1 MENTQAAAAN
11 RTQGSYRE
19 TPYSDQEWEVIGE
32 RSPHRDFL
40 PMEVQ
45 TLGGQKMTVDPM
57 FPDYG
62 GHYGTQDI
70 PRPYLQPGEIV
81 KKKTQEEEDAEKGII
96 RVYEAEMLQAIADA
110 EERGRLEATE
120 RLVEE
125 NEKKMKNVE
134 QRLLGVFSDYQ
145 TQLSET
151 MEILEHRAV
160 ELSVSIA
167 EKIIGYAV
175 EINPE
180 YIIPLIREALKLV
193 GSAHV
198 GKIRVSPQD
207 MEFIEVLGV
216 QKAVREFAEFKFEA
230 DESVRSGCVVE
241 TSAGEIDYQLDKA
254 FERVRDE
261 VVKATS

>member
-1 MENTQAAAAN
+1 MENTQAAAN
-11 RTQGSYRE
+11 RTQASYQE
-19 TPYSDQEWEVIGE
+19 TAYTDQEWEVVGE

-45 TLGGQKMTVDPM
+45 TLGGEKMTVDPM

-62 GHYGTQDI
+62 GHYGSSDV
-70 PRPYLQPGEIV
+70 PRPYMQPGEVV

-120 RLVEE
+120 RLAEE

-134 QRLLGVFSDYQ
+134 ERLRGVFSDYQ
-145 TQLSET
+145 AQLTET
-151 MEILEHRAV
+151 FEILEHNAV
-160 ELSVSIA
+160 DLSISIA

-180 YIIPLIREALKLV
+180 YIIPLVRDALKLV

-198 GKIRVSPQD
+198 GRIRVSPQD

-216 QKAVREFAEFKFEA
+216 QKAVREFAEFRFEA
-230 DESVRSGCVVE
+230 DDTVRSGCIVE

-254 FERVRDE
+254 LNVFVMM
-261 VVKATS
+261 